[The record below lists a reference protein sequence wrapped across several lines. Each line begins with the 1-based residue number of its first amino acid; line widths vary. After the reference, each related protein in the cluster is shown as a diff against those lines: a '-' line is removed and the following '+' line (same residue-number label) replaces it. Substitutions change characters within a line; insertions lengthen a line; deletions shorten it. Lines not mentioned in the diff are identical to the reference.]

1 MESMSKNL
9 SVDVHN
15 ITVSYSGAP
24 VLWDVDFELPSG
36 ILAGII
42 GPNGSGKTTLLKTI
56 MGIVKPVSGNVK
68 IFDSKIDKVRSKIAY
83 VPQRE
88 SVDWEFPISVMEVVL
103 MGRYSNKNIF
113 KKTTK
118 ADKEIAREAIES
130 VGMLEFKNRQISE
143 LSGGQQ
149 QRVFIARA
157 LAQKADLYF
166 MDEPFAGV
174 DMATEKTILQ
184 ILLKLKE
191 EGKTVLIVHHD
202 LRTVREYF
210 DYTILLNTRLV
221 AAGNTG
227 DVLTEENLN
236 NAYGARLTLL
246 EEVGKEIQ
254 KKDFPLR
261 EKDFDDK

>member
-1 MESMSKNL
+1 MKNKYA
-9 SVDVHN
+9 VDVHN
-15 ITVSYSGAP
+15 ITVSYGGAP
-24 VLWDVDFELPSG
+24 VLWDVDFELPEG
-36 ILAGII
+36 QIIGVI

-68 IFDSKIDKVRSKIAY
+68 IFNSKIEKVRSKVAY

-88 SVDWEFPISVMEVVL
+88 SVDWQFPINVMEVVL
-103 MGRYSNKNIF
+103 MGRYSKANIF
-113 KKTTK
+113 KRTTK
-118 ADKEIAREAIES
+118 VDKEIATEALES
-130 VGMLEFKNRQISE
+130 VGMLPFSERQISE

-174 DMATEKTILQ
+174 DMATEKTILN
-184 ILLKLKE
+184 ILLKLKD

-202 LRTVREYF
+202 LQTVKEYF
-210 DYTILLNTRLV
+210 DYVVLLNTRLV
-221 AAGNTG
+221 ASGPTKEI
-227 DVLTEENLN
+227 LTEENIN
-236 NAYGARLTLL
+236 TAYGAKLTLL
-246 EEVGKEIQ
+246 EEVAKEI
-254 KKDFPLR
+254 KKTDFPLR

>member
-1 MESMSKNL
+1 MKEIKSI
-9 SVDVHN
+9 DVHN
-15 ITVSYSGAP
+15 ITVSYTGAP

-56 MGIVKPVSGNVK
+56 MDIVKPDSGNVK
-68 IFDSKIDKVRSKIAY
+68 VFGSDIDKVRSKIAY

-88 SVDWEFPISVMEVVL
+88 SVDWQFPINVMEVVL
-103 MGRYSNKNIF
+103 MGRYSGKGLF
-113 KKTTK
+113 RRTTK
-118 ADKEIAREAIES
+118 ADKEIATEALES
-130 VGMLEFKNRQISE
+130 VGMLAFKNRQISE

-157 LAQKADLYF
+157 LAQKAELYF

-174 DMATEKTILQ
+174 DMATEKTILE
-184 ILLKLKE
+184 ILLKLKD

-202 LRTVREYF
+202 LRTVREFF

-221 AAGNTG
+221 ASGKTSE
-227 DVLTEENLN
+227 VLTEQNLN
-236 NAYGARLTLL
+236 EAYGARLTLL
-246 EEVGKEIQ
+246 EEIGKEIK
-254 KKDFPLR
+254 KKDFPIR

>member
-1 MESMSKNL
+1 MSEKI

-24 VLWDVDFELPSG
+24 VLWDVDFELPNG

-56 MGIVKPVSGNVK
+56 MGIIKPVSGNVK
-68 IFDSKIDKVRSKIAY
+68 IFDSNINKVRGKIAY

-88 SVDWEFPISVMEVVL
+88 TVDWEFPISVMEVVL
-103 MGRYSNKNIF
+103 MGRYSGKNIF
-113 KKTTK
+113 QRTTK
-118 ADKEIAREAIES
+118 VDKEIAREALES

-157 LAQKADLYF
+157 LTQKADLYF

-184 ILLKLKE
+184 ILLRLKD

-221 AAGNTG
+221 AAGNTPE
-227 DVLTEENLN
+227 VLTEKNLN
-236 NAYGARLTLL
+236 DAYGARLTLL

-254 KKDFPLR
+254 KQEFPLR

>member
-1 MESMSKNL
+1 MADKTSI
-9 SVDVHN
+9 DVHN

-24 VLWDVDFELPSG
+24 VLWDVDFELPQG

-56 MGIVKPVSGNVK
+56 MGIVKPVSGNVRV
-68 IFDSKIDKVRSKIAY
+68 FQSDIDKVRNRIAY

-88 SVDWEFPISVMEVVL
+88 TVDWQFPISVMEVVL
-103 MGRYSNKNIF
+103 MGRYAGKALF
-113 KKTTK
+113 KRTTK
-118 ADKEIAREAIES
+118 ADKEIAREALES
-130 VGMLEFKNRQISE
+130 VGMLSFKDRQISE

-174 DMATEKTILQ
+174 DMATEKTILEV
-184 ILLKLKE
+184 LLNLKE
-191 EGKTVLIVHHD
+191 QGKTVLLVHHD

-221 AAGNTG
+221 ASGKTS
-227 DVLTEENLN
+227 DVLTEEKLN
-236 NAYGARLTLL
+236 EAYGARLTLL
-246 EEVGKEIQ
+246 EEIGKEI
-254 KKDFPLR
+254 KKKEFPLR

>member
-1 MESMSKNL
+1 MSEKI

-24 VLWDVDFELPSG
+24 VLWDLDFELPTG

-56 MGIVKPVSGNVK
+56 MGIIKPVSGNVK
-68 IFDSKIDKVRSKIAY
+68 IFASNIDKVRGKIAY

-88 SVDWEFPISVMEVVL
+88 TVDWEFPISVMEVVL
-103 MGRYSNKNIF
+103 MGRYSEKNIF
-113 KKTTK
+113 RRTTK
-118 ADKEIAREAIES
+118 ADKEIAREALES

-157 LAQKADLYF
+157 LTQKADLYF

-184 ILLKLKE
+184 ILLRLKD

-221 AAGNTG
+221 AAGNTPE
-227 DVLTEENLN
+227 VLTEKNLN
-236 NAYGARLTLL
+236 DAYGARLTLL

>member
-1 MESMSKNL
+1 MNEQISI
-9 SVDVHN
+9 DVHN
-15 ITVSYSGAP
+15 ITVSYTGAP

-56 MGIVKPVSGNVK
+56 MDIVKPDSGNVK
-68 IFDSKIDKVRSKIAY
+68 VFGSPIDKVRSRIAY

-88 SVDWEFPISVMEVVL
+88 SVDWQFPISVMEVVL
-103 MGRYSNKNIF
+103 MGRYSGKGLF
-113 KKTTK
+113 RKTTK
-118 ADKEIAREAIES
+118 ADKEIAAEALES
-130 VGMLEFKNRQISE
+130 VGMLKFKNRQISE

-174 DMATEKTILQ
+174 DMATEKTILEV
-184 ILLKLKE
+184 LLKLKE
-191 EGKTVLIVHHD
+191 DGKTVLIVHHD

-221 AAGNTG
+221 AFGKTA
-227 DVLTEENLN
+227 DVLTGENLDK
-236 NAYGARLTLL
+236 AYGARLTLL
-246 EEVGKEIQ
+246 EEIGKEIK
-254 KKDFPLR
+254 KKDFPIR